1 MNPNPISNSNAI
13 LLSQNKKFIDELATK
28 INNMPCWA
36 TLVVFLAV
44 AVIVIWTVNFFYRMH
59 EGSSGNLEGFEQDSR
74 FVLKQ
79 NDEVFEDPFYVGIYD
94 ELFYKKLY
102 NSYEVGIILNE
113 IHPTSK
119 DVVVQIGSKTGSY
132 TSALQ
137 QSCGCNVI
145 GLDESKAMVEYASKR
160 HPNCKFMRGDPLDF
174 MSFSSEY
181 ATAILLLDF
190 AIYYIKDRR
199 TLFYNCYHWL
209 KPGGYLVLHL
219 VNRHMFDPIVP
230 AAKPF
235 TLVSPQ
241 SVAKKRITSSDVVF
255 EKFDYKSKFEFA
267 QDKGDKGDKN
277 DNNGNDDDNGSGGGG
292 AKANDGVTIIET
304 MKDRRGNV
312 RKNTRSFRMSGQKII
327 IGEAKDAGFTMLGQY
342 DLVKSQREYQYIYI
356 LYKPSN

>member
-1 MNPNPISNSNAI
+1 MNPLRSNAVI
-13 LLSQNKKFIDELATK
+13 LSENKRFIDELAAK
-28 INNMPCWA
+28 INNLPCWA
-36 TLVVFLAV
+36 TLIVFLAV
-44 AVIVIWTVNFFYRMH
+44 AIIIIWVVDFFNKMYKGH
-59 EGSSGNLEGFEQDSR
+59 SEGFEQESR
-74 FVLKQ
+74 FILKQ

-119 DVVVQIGSKTGSY
+119 DVVIEIGSKTGSY

-137 QSCGCNVI
+137 ESCGCNVI
-145 GLDESKAMVEYASKR
+145 GIDKSKTMVEYASKKY
-160 HPNCKFMRGDPLDF
+160 PNCKFIQGDPLDF
-174 MSFSSEY
+174 MTFSSEY
-181 ATAILLLDF
+181 ASTILLLDF

-209 KPGGYLVLHL
+209 KPGGYLILHL

-241 SVAKKRITSSDVVF
+241 SVAKKRITTSDVVF
-255 EKFDYKSKFEFA
+255 ENFDYKSKFEFD
-267 QDKGDKGDKN
+267 QGQGQEQEQQGKEDKEYVGKTS
-277 DNNGNDDDNGSGGGG
+277 DN
-292 AKANDGVTIIET
+292 VTIIET
-304 MKDRRGNV
+304 MKDRRGKV
-312 RKNTRSFRMSGQKII
+312 RKNIRSMQMSGQKII

-342 DLVKSQREYQYIYI
+342 DLIKSQREYQYIYI

>member
-1 MNPNPISNSNAI
+1 MNPLRSNEVI
-13 LLSQNKKFIDELATK
+13 LSENKKFIDDLAAK
-28 INNMPCWA
+28 INSMPCWA
-36 TLVVFLAV
+36 TLIVFLAV
-44 AVIVIWTVNFFYRMH
+44 AIIVIWVIDFFNKMYK
-59 EGSSGNLEGFEQDSR
+59 STSEGFEQDSR
-74 FVLKQ
+74 FILKQ
-79 NDEVFEDPFYVGIYD
+79 NDEVFDDPFYVGIYD

-119 DVVVQIGSKTGSY
+119 DVVIQIGSKTGSY

-145 GLDESKAMVEYASKR
+145 GLDKSEAMVEYASKR
-160 HPNCKFMRGDPLDF
+160 HPNCKFVQGDPLDF

-190 AIYYIKDRR
+190 AIYYMKDRR

-241 SVAKKRITSSDVVF
+241 SVAKTRITTSEVVF
-255 EKFDYKSKFEFA
+255 DKFDYKSKFEFD
-267 QDKGDKGDKN
+267 QDQGEKT
-277 DNNGNDDDNGSGGGG
+277 
-292 AKANDGVTIIET
+292 DGVTIVET

-312 RKNTRSFRMSGQKII
+312 RKNVRSLRMSGQKII

-342 DLVKSQREYQYIYI
+342 DLIKSQREYQYIYI

>member
-1 MNPNPISNSNAI
+1 MNPLRSNDAI
-13 LLSQNKKFIDELATK
+13 LSENKKFIDELAEK
-28 INNMPCWA
+28 INGMPCWA
-36 TLVVFLAV
+36 TLIVFLAV
-44 AVIVIWTVNFFYRMH
+44 ATIVIWVVDFFNTMYKIK
-59 EGSSGNLEGFEQDSR
+59 SEGFEQESR
-74 FVLKQ
+74 LILKQ
-79 NDEVFEDPFYVGIYD
+79 NDEVFADPFYVGIYD

-119 DVVVQIGSKTGSY
+119 DVVIEIGSKTGSY

-145 GLDESKAMVEYASKR
+145 GLDTSKAMVQYASKR
-160 HPNCKFMRGDPLDF
+160 HPNCKFMHGDPLDF

-255 EKFDYKSKFEFA
+255 KDFDYKSKFEFG
-267 QDKGDKGDKN
+267 QEEEGQEGEGQEERQN
-277 DNNGNDDDNGSGGGG
+277 
-292 AKANDGVTIIET
+292 KAASDSVTIIET
-304 MKDRRGNV
+304 MKDRRGKV
-312 RKNTRSFRMSGQKII
+312 RKNIRSLRMSGQKII
-327 IGEAKDAGFTMLGQY
+327 IGEAKDSGFTMLGQY

>member
-1 MNPNPISNSNAI
+1 MYKSKS
-13 LLSQNKKFIDELATK
+13 
-28 INNMPCWA
+28 
-36 TLVVFLAV
+36 
-44 AVIVIWTVNFFYRMH
+44 
-59 EGSSGNLEGFEQDSR
+59 EGFEQESR
-74 FVLKQ
+74 FILKQ
-79 NDEVFEDPFYVGIYD
+79 NDEVFDDPFYVGIYD

-119 DVVVQIGSKTGSY
+119 DVVIEIGSKTGSY

-145 GLDESKAMVEYASKR
+145 GLDASKAMVEYASKR
-160 HPNCKFMRGDPLDF
+160 HPNCKFVQGDPLDF

-255 EKFDYKSKFEFA
+255 KDFDYKSKFEFG
-267 QDKGDKGDKN
+267 QEKEGEEGQEQEQEGKNRDKASD
-277 DNNGNDDDNGSGGGG
+277 S
-292 AKANDGVTIIET
+292 VTIIET
-304 MKDRRGNV
+304 MKDRRGKV
-312 RKNTRSFRMSGQKII
+312 RKNVRSLRMSGQKII
-327 IGEAKDAGFTMLGQY
+327 IGEAKDSGFTMLGQY

>member
-1 MNPNPISNSNAI
+1 
-13 LLSQNKKFIDELATK
+13 
-28 INNMPCWA
+28 
-36 TLVVFLAV
+36 
-44 AVIVIWTVNFFYRMH
+44 
-59 EGSSGNLEGFEQDSR
+59 
-74 FVLKQ
+74 
-79 NDEVFEDPFYVGIYD
+79 
-94 ELFYKKLY
+94 
-102 NSYEVGIILNE
+102 
-113 IHPTSK
+113 
-119 DVVVQIGSKTGSY
+119 
-132 TSALQ
+132 
-137 QSCGCNVI
+137 
-145 GLDESKAMVEYASKR
+145 
-160 HPNCKFMRGDPLDF
+160 

-181 ATAILLLDF
+181 ATAILLFDF

-199 TLFYNCYHWL
+199 ALFYNCYHWL

-277 DNNGNDDDNGSGGGG
+277 NGNDND

-327 IGEAKDAGFTMLGQY
+327 IGEAKDAGFTMLEQY

>member
-1 MNPNPISNSNAI
+1 MNALPLRSNDII
-13 LLSQNKKFIDELATK
+13 LSENKKFIDELAVK

-36 TLVVFLAV
+36 TLIVFLAV
-44 AVIVIWTVNFFYRMH
+44 GIIIIWIINFFNMLYKNR
-59 EGSSGNLEGFEQDSR
+59 SEGFEQESR
-74 FVLKQ
+74 FILKQ

-102 NSYEVGIILNE
+102 NSYEVGIIMNE

-119 DVVVQIGSKTGSY
+119 DVIIEIGSKTGSY
-132 TSALQ
+132 TSSLQ

-145 GLDESKAMVEYASKR
+145 GLDASKAMVEYASKR
-160 HPNCKFMRGDPLDF
+160 HPNCKFMQGDPLKF
-174 MSFSSEY
+174 MNFSSEY

-190 AIYYIKDRR
+190 SIYYIKDRR

-209 KPGGYLVLHL
+209 KPGGYLILHL

-230 AAKPF
+230 AAKQF

-241 SVAKKRITSSDVVF
+241 SVAKKRITTSDVVF
-255 EKFDYKSKFEFA
+255 ENFDYKSKFEFD
-267 QDKGDKGDKN
+267 QDEEEGKSPYN
-277 DNNGNDDDNGSGGGG
+277 NHDNGDDDN
-292 AKANDGVTIIET
+292 NDRMNKKKLNDNVTITET
-304 MKDRRGNV
+304 MKDRSGKV
-312 RKNTRSFRMSGQKII
+312 RKNIRSLRMSGQKII
-327 IGEAKDAGFTMLGQY
+327 IGEAKDSGFTMLGQY

>member
-1 MNPNPISNSNAI
+1 MNPLRSNAAI
-13 LLSQNKKFIDELATK
+13 LSENKRFIDELAEK
-28 INNMPCWA
+28 INGMPCWA
-36 TLVVFLAV
+36 TLIVFLAV
-44 AVIVIWTVNFFYRMH
+44 ATIVIWVVDFFNTMYK
-59 EGSSGNLEGFEQDSR
+59 SKSEGFEQESR
-74 FVLKQ
+74 FILKQ
-79 NDEVFEDPFYVGIYD
+79 NDEVFNDPFYVGIYD

-119 DVVVQIGSKTGSY
+119 DIVIEIGSKTGSY

-145 GLDESKAMVEYASKR
+145 GLDASKAMVEYASKR
-160 HPNCKFMRGDPLDF
+160 HPNCKFVQGDPLDF

-255 EKFDYKSKFEFA
+255 KDFDYKNTFEF
-267 QDKGDKGDKN
+267 G
-277 DNNGNDDDNGSGGGG
+277 
-292 AKANDGVTIIET
+292 
-304 MKDRRGNV
+304 
-312 RKNTRSFRMSGQKII
+312 
-327 IGEAKDAGFTMLGQY
+327 
-342 DLVKSQREYQYIYI
+342 
-356 LYKPSN
+356 

>member
-1 MNPNPISNSNAI
+1 MNQNSNAAI
-13 LLSQNKKFIDELATK
+13 LSENKKIIDEIAST

-36 TLVVFLAV
+36 TLVIFLAV

-59 EGSSGNLEGFEQDSR
+59 EGASGNLEGFQQESR

-79 NDEVFEDPFYVGIYD
+79 NDQVFEDPFYVGIYD

-113 IHPTSK
+113 IHPNSK
-119 DVVVQIGSKTGSY
+119 DVVIEIGSKTGSY
-132 TSALQ
+132 TSAVQ

-145 GLDESKAMVEYASKR
+145 GLDRSKAMVEHASKKY
-160 HPNCKFMRGDPLDF
+160 PNCKFMQGDPLDF

-199 TLFYNCYHWL
+199 TLFYNCYNWL
-209 KPGGYLVLHL
+209 KPGGFLVLHL

-230 AAKPF
+230 AAKSF
-235 TLVSPQ
+235 TVVSPQ
-241 SVAKKRITSSDVVF
+241 SVAKTRITSSDVVF
-255 EKFDYKSKFEFA
+255 ENFDYKSKVEFD
-267 QDKGDKGDKN
+267 QEDQEDQEDQGDQGGER
-277 DNNGNDDDNGSGGGG
+277 NNNDDR
-292 AKANDGVTIIET
+292 APPANASDGVTITET

-312 RKNTRSFRMSGQKII
+312 RKNVRSLRMSGQKII

-342 DLVKSQREYQYIYI
+342 DLIKSQREYQYIYI

>member
-1 MNPNPISNSNAI
+1 MNPLRSNDAI
-13 LLSQNKKFIDELATK
+13 LSENKKFIDELAEK
-28 INNMPCWA
+28 INGMPCWA
-36 TLVVFLAV
+36 TLIVFLAV
-44 AVIVIWTVNFFYRMH
+44 ATIVIWVVDFFNTMYK
-59 EGSSGNLEGFEQDSR
+59 SKSEGFEQESR
-74 FVLKQ
+74 FILKQ
-79 NDEVFEDPFYVGIYD
+79 NDEVFADPFYVGIYD

-119 DVVVQIGSKTGSY
+119 DVVIEIGSKTGSY

-145 GLDESKAMVEYASKR
+145 GLDTSKAMVQYASKR
-160 HPNCKFMRGDPLDF
+160 HPNCKFMHGDPLDF

-255 EKFDYKSKFEFA
+255 KDFDYKSTFEFG
-267 QDKGDKGDKN
+267 QEEEVEEERQN
-277 DNNGNDDDNGSGGGG
+277 
-292 AKANDGVTIIET
+292 KAASDSVTIIET
-304 MKDRRGNV
+304 MKDRRGKV
-312 RKNTRSFRMSGQKII
+312 RKNIRSLRMSGQKII
-327 IGEAKDAGFTMLGQY
+327 IGEAKDSGFTMLGQY

>member
-1 MNPNPISNSNAI
+1 MNPISNSNSNAI
-13 LLSQNKKFIDELATK
+13 LLSQNKKFIDEIASK

-44 AVIVIWTVNFFYRMH
+44 TVIVIWTVNFFYRMH

-145 GLDESKAMVEYASKR
+145 GLDSSKAMVEYASKR
-160 HPNCKFMRGDPLDF
+160 HPNCTFMRGDPLDF

-241 SVAKKRITSSDVVF
+241 SVAKKRITTSDVVF
-255 EKFDYKSKFEFA
+255 EKFDYKSKFEFH

-277 DNNGNDDDNGSGGGG
+277 NNDDGDGS

-327 IGEAKDAGFTMLGQY
+327 IGEAKDSGFTMLGQY

>member
-1 MNPNPISNSNAI
+1 MNPLRSNAVI
-13 LLSQNKKFIDELATK
+13 LSENKKFIDELAAK

-36 TLVVFLAV
+36 TLIVFLAV
-44 AVIVIWTVNFFYRMH
+44 AIIIIWIVDFFNKMYK
-59 EGSSGNLEGFEQDSR
+59 GTSEGFEQESR
-74 FVLKQ
+74 FILKQ
-79 NDEVFEDPFYVGIYD
+79 NEEVFEDPFYVGIYD

-119 DVVVQIGSKTGSY
+119 DVVIEIGSKTGSY
-132 TSALQ
+132 TSAVQ
-137 QSCGCNVI
+137 ESCGCNVM
-145 GLDESKAMVEYASKR
+145 GLDTSKTMVEYASKKY
-160 HPNCKFMRGDPLDF
+160 PNCTFVQGDPLDF

-209 KPGGYLVLHL
+209 KPGGYLILHL

-241 SVAKKRITSSDVVF
+241 SVAKQRITSSEVVF
-255 EKFDYKSKFEFA
+255 EGFDYKSKFEFD
-267 QDKGDKGDKN
+267 QGQEERGEKDKEDTPKTSD
-277 DNNGNDDDNGSGGGG
+277 S
-292 AKANDGVTIIET
+292 VTIIET
-304 MKDRRGNV
+304 MKDRRGKV
-312 RKNTRSFRMSGQKII
+312 RKNIRSLRMSGQKII

-342 DLVKSQREYQYIYI
+342 DLIKSQREYQYIYI
-356 LYKPSN
+356 LYKPGN

>member
-1 MNPNPISNSNAI
+1 MNNNIISDNTKLIDDIAI
-13 LLSQNKKFIDELATK
+13 K

-36 TLVVFLAV
+36 TLVLFLAV
-44 AVIVIWTVNFFYRMH
+44 VVIVIWVVKFFYNLH
-59 EGSSGNLEGFEQDSR
+59 SSSGGVEGFEQESR
-74 FVLKQ
+74 FILNQ
-79 NDEVFEDPFYVGIYD
+79 DDDVFEDPFYVDIYD

-119 DVVVQIGSKTGSY
+119 DIVIEIGSKTGSY
-132 TSALQ
+132 TSSLQ
-137 QSCGCNVI
+137 QSSGSTVI
-145 GLDESKAMVEYASKR
+145 GIDKSKAMVEYASKKY
-160 HPNCKFMRGDPLDF
+160 PNCKFMQGDPLNF
-174 MSFSSEY
+174 MNFSSEY

-209 KPGGYLVLHL
+209 KPGGYLVIHL

-241 SVAKKRITSSDVVF
+241 SVAPKRITTSDVVF
-255 EKFDYKSKFEFA
+255 NKFDYKSKFEFEH
-267 QDKGDKGDKN
+267 DTTNNENNEIKSKN
-277 DNNGNDDDNGSGGGG
+277 SDNV
-292 AKANDGVTIIET
+292 KIIET
-304 MKDRRGNV
+304 MKDRRGKV
-312 RKNTRSFRMSGQKII
+312 RKNIRSLKMTGQKII
-327 IGEAKDAGFTMLGQY
+327 ISDAKDAGFSMLGQY

>member
-1 MNPNPISNSNAI
+1 MNPLRSNDAI
-13 LLSQNKKFIDELATK
+13 LSENKKFIDELAEK
-28 INNMPCWA
+28 INGMPCWA
-36 TLVVFLAV
+36 TLIVFLAV
-44 AVIVIWTVNFFYRMH
+44 ATIVIWVVDFFNTMYK
-59 EGSSGNLEGFEQDSR
+59 SKSEGFEQESR
-74 FVLKQ
+74 FILKQ
-79 NDEVFEDPFYVGIYD
+79 NDEVFADPFYVGIYD

-119 DVVVQIGSKTGSY
+119 DVVIEIGSKTGSY

-145 GLDESKAMVEYASKR
+145 GLDTSKAMVQYASKR
-160 HPNCKFMRGDPLDF
+160 HPNCKFMHGDPLDF

-255 EKFDYKSKFEFA
+255 KDFDYKSTFEFG
-267 QDKGDKGDKN
+267 QEEEGQEEHQN
-277 DNNGNDDDNGSGGGG
+277 
-292 AKANDGVTIIET
+292 KAASDSVTIIET
-304 MKDRRGNV
+304 MKDRRGKV
-312 RKNTRSFRMSGQKII
+312 RKNIRSLRMSGQKII
-327 IGEAKDAGFTMLGQY
+327 IGEAKDSGFTMLGQY

>member
-1 MNPNPISNSNAI
+1 MNPLRSNVAI
-13 LLSQNKKFIDELATK
+13 LSENKRFIDDLAGK
-28 INNMPCWA
+28 INSMPCWA
-36 TLVVFLAV
+36 TLIVFLAV
-44 AVIVIWTVNFFYRMH
+44 AIIVIWVVDFFNTMYK
-59 EGSSGNLEGFEQDSR
+59 STSEGFEQESR
-74 FVLKQ
+74 FILKQ
-79 NDEVFEDPFYVGIYD
+79 NDEVFDDPFYVGIYD

-119 DVVVQIGSKTGSY
+119 DVVIEIGSKTGSY

-145 GLDESKAMVEYASKR
+145 GLDTSKAMVEYASKR
-160 HPNCKFMRGDPLDF
+160 HPNCKFVQGDPLDF

-255 EKFDYKSKFEFA
+255 KDFDYKSKFEFH
-267 QDKGDKGDKN
+267 QEKEEGQEGQ
-277 DNNGNDDDNGSGGGG
+277 GGQDDNHV
-292 AKANDGVTIIET
+292 KASDSVTIIET
-304 MKDRRGNV
+304 MKDRRGKV
-312 RKNTRSFRMSGQKII
+312 RKNVRSLRMSGQKII
-327 IGEAKDAGFTMLGQY
+327 IGEAKDSGFTMLGQY